1 MKILVSPPKNK
12 NLFYHEA
19 QTARKARY
27 IISGLQLL
35 SGTTAL
41 IGIRLYFSDWLDDMS
56 TVMQYVVMAVIAFV
70 LVAPGEMGIRETW
83 AYLFRAVLNRFNKG
97 LNLFSLV
104 LMGIVALFL
113 TSYSFYLSQHATKS
127 SMQRAAPKVELADTK
142 DISQS
147 YNQEVKRIS
156 QDYSTQRNDINKRYQ
171 GLIAAEN
178 TYYDNQI
185 QGNEAEIDQLRRKG
199 WATGQRYTTKIN
211 ALEKKNRGLE
221 TQRAE
226 KVKQLKE
233 KENAELEAISTWKRS
248 AETEAKEEKQSTKA
262 DIQGRNREIVEE
274 NKAFAQMFST
284 LIARF
289 AAWSVILVILFTGYL
304 EIFYYK
310 TGIKRV
316 VQFRSTDFQA
326 PAFLELLKFPYV
338 YLSRY
343 MTNYVRAR
351 YDKLPNIVPAPGTE
365 DLVDHLRED
374 DREEERFQAFD
385 YEARAAKAKAQ
396 KEAKKQ
402 KKAEKKQARK
412 ERQTNQTKENQGNT
426 SSFRPKSKP
435 APPPKTA
442 SETKQQKATDTNQS
456 TGNTNS
462 NRESYFERSQRYE
475 QEAFKAQYRKKDQE
489 PQSSD
494 ASSLSDSLAEI
505 FKKKNENF
513 TEATDRTSLDDLSF
527 EQEIDYGA
535 TIKHVDRR
543 SGNVQ
548 YFSMDDLDEKLA
560 NISAKMDDASEMYQ
574 DTGDPI
580 YLASIE
586 EGKNALSYWQTKRM
600 ELHQKMHSAASF

>member
-56 TVMQYVVMAVIAFV
+56 TAMQYVVMAVIAFV

-83 AYLFRAVLNRFNKG
+83 AYLFRAVLNRYNKG

-104 LMGIVALFL
+104 LMGFVALFL

-156 QDYSTQRNDINKRYQ
+156 QDYSTQKNDINKRYQ

-178 TYYDNQI
+178 TYYDNKI
-185 QGNEAEIDQLRRKG
+185 QANEAEVDQLRRKG

-221 TQRAE
+221 TERAE
-226 KVKQLKE
+226 KIKSLKE
-233 KENAELEAISTWKRS
+233 KENGELEAITTWKRS
-248 AETEAKEEKQSTKA
+248 AENEAKEEKQSTKA

-326 PAFLELLKFPYV
+326 PAFLELMKFPYV
-338 YLSRY
+338 YVSRY

-365 DLVDHLRED
+365 DLVDHGRD
-374 DREEERFQAFD
+374 GGNREEERFRPYD
-385 YEARAAKAKAQ
+385 YEERAAKTKAK
-396 KEAKKQ
+396 KEAKQQRKFEKQ
-402 KKAEKKQARK
+402 QAKKAKKQQQNQNNFTQNTQR
-412 ERQTNQTKENQGNT
+412 NQTKT
-426 SSFRPKSKP
+426 T
-435 APPPKTA
+435 PKTA
-442 SETKQQKATDTNQS
+442 PQNKTQTPSNNSSQSNQQS
-456 TGNTNS
+456 TRDS
-462 NRESYFERSQRYE
+462 FFERSQRYE
-475 QEAFKAQYRKKDQE
+475 QEAFKAQFRQKDQE
-489 PQSSD
+489 PKSSD

-505 FKKKNENF
+505 FKSKNENF
-513 TEATDRTSLDDLSF
+513 SEATDRTSLDDLSF

-543 SGNVQ
+543 
-548 YFSMDDLDEKLA
+548 
-560 NISAKMDDASEMYQ
+560 
-574 DTGDPI
+574 TG
-580 YLASIE
+580 SV
-586 EGKNALSYWQTKRM
+586 
-600 ELHQKMHSAASF
+600 

>member
-41 IGIRLYFSDWLDDMS
+41 IGIRLYFSDWLDDM
-56 TVMQYVVMAVIAFV
+56 TVVMQYVVMAVIAFV

-83 AYLFRAVLNRFNKG
+83 AYLFRAVLNRYNKG

-127 SMQRAAPKVELADTK
+127 SMQRAAPKVELTDTK
-142 DISQS
+142 GISQS

-178 TYYDNQI
+178 TYYDNKI
-185 QGNEAEIDQLRRKG
+185 QANEAEIDQLRRKG
-199 WATGQRYTTKIN
+199 WATGQRYTSKIN
-211 ALEKKNRGLE
+211 ALEKKNRGLDTE
-221 TQRAE
+221 RAE
-226 KVKQLKE
+226 KIRELKG
-233 KENAELEAISTWKRS
+233 KENGELEAITTWKRS
-248 AETEAKEEKQSTKA
+248 AETEAKEEKQTTKA
-262 DIQGRNREIVEE
+262 DIQGRNQEIVDE

-374 DREEERFQAFD
+374 DAGEEAQFRPFNYEERASRAQAKQA
-385 YEARAAKAKAQ
+385 EKAQ
-396 KEAKKQ
+396 RKEEKQ
-402 KKAEKKQARK
+402 AEKQANKQRK
-412 ERQTNQTKENQGNT
+412 AQNSQSSSKTKEYTSNT
-426 SSFRPKSKP
+426 
-435 APPPKTA
+435 PPKTNNRPQGDA
-442 SETKQQKATDTNQS
+442 GQNQKK
-456 TGNTNS
+456 
-462 NRESYFERSQRYE
+462 ESKESFFQRSQRYE
-475 QEAFKAQYRKKDQE
+475 QEAFKAQHRQKDRE
-489 PQSSD
+489 PKSSD

-505 FKKKNENF
+505 FKKTNESF
-513 TEATDRTSLDDLSF
+513 KESEERTSLDDLAF

-543 SGNVQ
+543 TGNVQ

-560 NISAKMDDASEMYQ
+560 DISSKMDDASEMYE

-586 EGKNALSYWQTKRM
+586 EGKNAVSYWQTRRM
-600 ELHQKMHSAASF
+600 ELHQKMHSTASF

>member
-41 IGIRLYFSDWLDDMS
+41 IGIRLYFSDWLDDM
-56 TVMQYVVMAVIAFV
+56 TVVMQYVVMAVIAFV

-83 AYLFRAVLNRFNKG
+83 AYLFRAVLNRYNKG

-127 SMQRAAPKVELADTK
+127 SMQRAAPKVELTDTK
-142 DISQS
+142 GISQS

-178 TYYDNQI
+178 TYYDNKI
-185 QGNEAEIDQLRRKG
+185 QANEAEIDQLRRKG
-199 WATGQRYTTKIN
+199 WATGQRYTSKIN
-211 ALEKKNRGLE
+211 ALEKKNRGLDTE
-221 TQRAE
+221 RAE
-226 KVKQLKE
+226 KIRELKG
-233 KENAELEAISTWKRS
+233 KENGELEAITTWKRS
-248 AETEAKEEKQSTKA
+248 AETEAKEEKQTTKA
-262 DIQGRNREIVEE
+262 DIQGRNQEIVDE

-374 DREEERFQAFD
+374 DAGEEDQFRPFNYEERASRAQA
-385 YEARAAKAKAQ
+385 
-396 KEAKKQ
+396 KQ
-402 KKAEKKQARK
+402 AEKTQRKAEKEAEKQADK
-412 ERQTNQTKENQGNT
+412 QQSAQNGQSTKTKQNIPNTPPKASPKTNNKTQGNT
-426 SSFRPKSKP
+426 RQNQKTESKDSFF
-435 APPPKTA
+435 
-442 SETKQQKATDTNQS
+442 Q
-456 TGNTNS
+456 
-462 NRESYFERSQRYE
+462 RSQRYE
-475 QEAFKAQYRKKDQE
+475 QEAFKAQHRQKDRE
-489 PQSSD
+489 PKSSD

-505 FKKKNENF
+505 FKKTNENF
-513 TEATDRTSLDDLSF
+513 TESKERTSLDDLAF

-560 NISAKMDDASEMYQ
+560 NISSKMDDASEMYE

-586 EGKNALSYWQTKRM
+586 EGKNAVSYWQTRRM
-600 ELHQKMHSAASF
+600 ELHQKMHSTASF